1 MVKKLDNPLDGKVER
16 PVYRQPRA
24 PVRGPVNAP
33 APANF
38 QPTLMRSGATT
49 NPALEPPQ
57 EVTGAGR
64 QATFVDPQTEFFRNE
79 QLRMIQALQ
88 QAAQGDPNSRAQ
100 QQMRDIYQQQRGQI
114 SSGISGA
121 RGVAAGAAQEMIQ
134 RNQAA
139 ADQAYNLDSRML
151 MSHEQDRAQQ
161 ALLTELGYARDQ
173 SINEMDEFA
182 KYQQM
187 QARLGDDMTRFGLAR
202 EFGRDQ
208 QARDER
214 IAEIRALADLDW
226 ENQRRAQAEANKYI
240 EAGGT
245 ILEQYSRGQEKPKTR
260 YNPQA
265 GQKLTDLEGDK

>member
-57 EVTGAGR
+57 EVIGAGR

-114 SSGISGA
+114 ASGISGA

-173 SINEMDEFA
+173 SINEADEFA

-187 QARLGDDMTRFGLAR
+187 QSRLGDDMMRFDKAR
-202 EFGRDQ
+202 EFGRAEKDREDQ
-208 QARDER
+208 
-214 IAEIRALADLDW
+214 IAALRAAIGLDW
-226 ENQRRAQAEANKYI
+226 QQQDRQESQNRKYLEMAASVLEAMGN
-240 EAGGT
+240 
-245 ILEQYSRGQEKPKTR
+245 EQKK
-260 YNPQA
+260 
-265 GQKLTDLEGDK
+265 KEGK